1 MSSKILCDPY
11 IWENPKILM
20 YTSIFAPNQGA
31 CASEVINHIVYTAIV
46 LGVTGF
52 AFGRIYNSAIPL
64 AVALVGFLV
73 LTWPSLRAALRKSRQ
88 LEAFRSGGCDSSA
101 PVNPNAPVVI
111 SSPAITRVFKKVQP
125 AETVPTARNPF
136 MNVLVDEY
144 KYNPQRP
151 GAASVTDPAVRV
163 TLDDFFRVQW
173 AADPTD
179 VFGRSQSQRQFI
191 TMPSTG
197 IPNDVDSLQKW
208 LYMLPGKSCKEGGSN
223 ACLPGT
229 DGGSV
234 TWLNQDS

>member
-1 MSSKILCDPY
+1 MPSKILCDPY

-20 YTSIFAPNQGA
+20 YTSIFAPNGSSA
-31 CASEVINHIVYTAIV
+31 CVSEIVNHILFAAIV
-46 LGVTGF
+46 LGVVGF
-52 AFGRIYNSAIPL
+52 SLGWIYHSGIPL
-64 AVALVGFLV
+64 AVALVAFLV
-73 LTWPSLRAALRKSRQ
+73 LTLPSLRAALRKSRQ
-88 LEAFRSGGCDSSA
+88 LDGFRGGCSEPAVDA
-101 PVNPNAPVVI
+101 PAVV
-111 SSPAITRVFKKVQP
+111 SSPAVTRVFKRVAP
-125 AETVPTARNPF
+125 AETAPTARNPF

-151 GAASVTDPAVRV
+151 GAASVSDPNVRI

-173 AADPTD
+173 TADPTD

-191 TMPSTG
+191 TMPSTS

-208 LYMLPGKSCKEGGSN
+208 LYLIPGKTCKEGGSN

-229 DGGSV
+229 DGGAV

>member
-31 CASEVINHIVYTAIV
+31 CVSEVVNHIVYCAAI
-46 LGVTGF
+46 LGVIGF
-52 AFGRIYNSAIPL
+52 GLGRVYGSGIPL
-64 AVALVGFLV
+64 AVALLAFFI
-73 LTWPSLRAALRKSRQ
+73 LTWPSLRAALRKSKQ
-88 LEAFRSGGCDSSA
+88 LEAFRGGCSVDSGNTPA
-101 PVNPNAPVVI
+101 VV
-111 SSPAITRVFKKVQP
+111 SSPAITRVFKRV
-125 AETVPTARNPF
+125 ASTETLPTARNPF

-151 GAASVTDPAVRV
+151 GSASVVDPNVRM

-173 AADPTD
+173 TADPTD

-191 TMPSTG
+191 TMPSTS

-208 LYMLPGKSCKEGGSN
+208 LYLIPGKTCKEGGRD